1 MAEIGA
7 EPLETR
13 KAGPRLR
20 GVALGWRLALAVSVC
35 VAMLVMR
42 IDIGTAWLFFLAAL
56 LGIYRLPRTY
66 RLLRAGDP
74 VSAAPW
80 LVLIPGTVLAIAQQA
95 WAQGEA
101 RAAFQT
107 LAAAVERDPCRAAS
121 VLPAVVRPGRDGAT
135 WHAIRAGLLDYP
147 LLVRSDPKS
156 GTMSLALHVDIDDV
170 RLIETPGCRQP
181 AAR

>member
-7 EPLETR
+7 TAIETR
-13 KAGPRLR
+13 KAGPRIR
-20 GVALGWRLALAVSVC
+20 GVALGWRLALALSVC

-42 IDIGTAWLFFLAAL
+42 IDIGTAWLFGVAAL
-56 LGIYRLPRTY
+56 VGVYRLPRTY

-80 LVLIPGTVLAIAQQA
+80 LVLIAGTVLAIAHQV

-101 RAAFQT
+101 RTRFHA
-107 LAAAVERDPCRAAS
+107 LAAEVERDPCRAAS

-135 WHAIRAGLLDYP
+135 WHAIRVGLLDYP
-147 LLVRSDPKS
+147 VLVRTDPKS
-156 GTMSLALHVDIDDV
+156 GTMSLVLHVDIDDAQ
-170 RLIETPGCRQP
+170 LIETPGCRQP
-181 AAR
+181 PGR